1 MGLANEHCRSVLAG
15 GKPLGDSEAKELAR
29 QVPEWKLRANSLNRE
44 YRFGDFFLA
53 MSFVNRVA
61 ATAINED
68 HHPDMIISYDKVKLT
83 FSTHKIGGLSRNDFI
98 MAAKSDCIY

>member
-15 GKPLGDSEAKELAR
+15 EKTLGESEARELAR
-29 QVPEWKLRANSLNRE
+29 QVPEWKLSAKGLSR
-44 YRFGDFFLA
+44 YYKFGDFFLT

-68 HHPDMIISYDKVKLT
+68 HYPEIYISLNSVKLI
-83 FSTHKIGGLSRNDFI
+83 FSTQKIGGLSRNDFI
-98 MAAKSDCIY
+98 MAAKSDCIF

>member
-1 MGLANEHCRSVLAG
+1 MGLANEHCRSILAG
-15 GKPLGDSEAKELAR
+15 EKPLKESEARELAR
-29 QVPEWKLRANSLNRE
+29 QVPAWKLSANSLSRE
-44 YRFGDFFLA
+44 FKFGDFFLA

-68 HHPDMIISYDKVKLT
+68 HHPDIFISFDKVKLA
-83 FSTHKIGGLSRNDFI
+83 FSTQKVGGLTRNDFI

>member
-1 MGLANEHCRSVLAG
+1 MGIANEHCRRVLAG
-15 GKPLGDSEAKELAR
+15 EKPLGETEAKELAR
-29 QVPEWKLRANSLNRE
+29 QLPQWKLISNGLSRE
-44 YRFGDFFLA
+44 YKFGDFFLA

-68 HHPDMIISYDKVKLT
+68 HYPDIFVSQDKVKLT